1 MVPSQRLFVASSESW
16 MTNSWVGGQL
26 FSLVSINQS
35 LRLFLLDWQMFFL
48 SINVDVRFADVSCC
62 VWASKLMRKSFWE
75 GHEVLFICHWNI
87 LKSIWGPW
95 ININDCSQLMFWIF
109 RSFSPSCLKFG
120 LEEPIFRSGRKAC
133 WFLAINCLW
142 VSNRQRHIW
151 LAFGVG
157 PLWATS
163 KIFLF
168 TSLNYTTKL
177 MTALYNMTDNWIKR
191 SRVSEHWLCFGT
203 ILFLDDASECE
214 AFCFFGTVTGVRIT
228 YLQRSDLV
236 SCTMSKCAWHSV
248 TFLPLLIAFRD
259 SYKTPW
265 DVRVVI
271 DSRPLLMQQ

>member
-1 MVPSQRLFVASSESW
+1 MSDLLMFPVAFELP
-16 MTNSWVGGQL
+16 NSCG
-26 FSLVSINQS
+26 SP
-35 LRLFLLDWQMFFL
+35 
-48 SINVDVRFADVSCC
+48 
-62 VWASKLMRKSFWE
+62 FWE
-75 GHEVLFICHWNI
+75 EHEVVLICYWNI

-95 ININDCSQLMFWIF
+95 INISDCSQLMFSVF
-109 RSFSPSCLKFG
+109 RWFSPWCLKFG
-120 LEEPIFRSGRKAC
+120 LEEPIFGSGRKAC

-142 VSNRQRHIW
+142 VDKIHKSSNRQRHVW

-191 SRVSEHWLCFGT
+191 SRVSEYWLCFGT